1 LIVAL
6 ASSTSA
12 REAEASLTGDR
23 ETGVLVVVAT
33 TAEAVAAQRLWWQR
47 SDDGERWGAAMGCS
61 DGREG
66 GGAAMAMA
74 WLRSDCGGS
83 AAMAASDGAQRWGA
97 AMAEKV
103 AAQRWRWRRS
113 DGFGGAA
120 TTQRWN
126 LSCCKATR
134 EMLPQTVPE

>member
-1 LIVAL
+1 M
-6 ASSTSA
+6 
-12 REAEASLTGDR
+12 
-23 ETGVLVVVAT
+23 AT
-33 TAEAVAAQRLWWQR
+33 AATAVFLLSPN

-103 AAQRWRWRRS
+103 AA
-113 DGFGGAA
+113 
-120 TTQRWN
+120 
-126 LSCCKATR
+126 
-134 EMLPQTVPE
+134 